1 MSYYNTTKETG
12 ENLKNYQAKA
22 NNQKEKILSILTMG
36 KSMNPNFT
44 TSASRLN
51 LNCPITSVR
60 RAISDLVSEGLIEYT
75 GEKRT
80 GKYGRPENIIKLT

>member
-1 MSYYNTTKETG
+1 MSYYNTTNEIG

-22 NNQKEKILSILTMG
+22 NNQKEKILSILIMG

-44 TSASRLN
+44 TSASKID

-60 RAISDLVSEGLIEYT
+60 RAISDLVSEGLVEYT
-75 GEKRT
+75 GEKKT
-80 GKYGRPENIIKLT
+80 GKYGRPENLIRIT